1 MAPRSARAVGRRASR
16 LPCAIL
22 LLILALV
29 AYAAYTTHAQAAS
42 HMQIIHHFHR
52 ADPTSRTEIHRLEQR
67 WGGGATRRAGDQFV
81 KRDTSGRVARGRHD
95 HPRAVGGG
103 GSGDASDPPPAPVA
117 SPPPPPASS
126 ATCSAGLQNTE
137 YDGDVILAADAASPT
152 PDPGAC
158 CSLCLATRGCN
169 LWVYCGVAAAG
180 DAARW
185 CDGQCWLK
193 RTDDPTEPKARGRGP
208 AVPWTSGAVLKDF
221 DEGKTA
227 AAKFAASSIGEVG
240 GWEDAPGPRRVA
252 LVTPAGRM
260 RVNLRPDWHL
270 PSVLYLQRLATE
282 RQCEGSCHLYRVEPG
297 FLVQGT
303 LRSFA
308 VHANAKTLRGPKIM
322 ERGEIGWAGGGAGP
336 DFFVYLGR
344 LPADWLGH
352 DHTVWGTLADE
363 ESLAIAESIVAGP
376 SHTPGGPNTM
386 RFLREKMYFTV
397 EEDGDDES
405 LPRVY

>member
-1 MAPRSARAVGRRASR
+1 M
-16 LPCAIL
+16 
-22 LLILALV
+22 
-29 AYAAYTTHAQAAS
+29 
-42 HMQIIHHFHR
+42 
-52 ADPTSRTEIHRLEQR
+52 
-67 WGGGATRRAGDQFV
+67 
-81 KRDTSGRVARGRHD
+81 
-95 HPRAVGGG
+95 
-103 GSGDASDPPPAPVA
+103 
-117 SPPPPPASS
+117 
-126 ATCSAGLQNTE
+126 
-137 YDGDVILAADAASPT
+137 ILAADAASPT

-227 AAKFAASSIGEVG
+227 AAKFAASSVGEVG

-363 ESLAIAESIVAGP
+363 ESLAIAESIVCLLYTSP
-376 SHTPGGPNTM
+376 S
-386 RFLREKMYFTV
+386 
-397 EEDGDDES
+397 
-405 LPRVY
+405 PRD